1 VNDRTGDR
9 YAFLQFINAKESG
22 QTEKARGWSEV
33 LSGILTGELT
43 IGSRK
48 PVQGMPVWATPQV
61 LRGGFAT
68 GAYAAGGALLPHELT
83 LAKEL
88 KIAST
93 DIATVRS
100 ALNRWFLSDDGLS
113 RLSAWIEA
121 QRYEADTPEEM
132 ALVCVT
138 LLADPDPETAK
149 AILGKIAPYFDRLRF
164 YPRPRNSS
172 RPEGVHVRSV
182 EQLRAALKGVQTR
195 KEILVQNASL
205 TIWMPLYDRLMEL
218 LDAQDRPPNEEQ
230 AKAWLDDYMAA
241 DKAHMAK
248 RWGKT
253 GSRFQRCR
261 HILAALAKGNAIE
274 PKDERFL
281 DKHRKDYFGKY
292 GRGEELEAYREAQRS
307 QIVRDMH
314 DALAKV
320 MISRLAA
327 CDATDGLPDIEA
339 VTASIAE
346 DEAQPAARVGTAM
359 PPSINRKAR
368 LAQLGSV
375 EALIENGQIRSPETL
390 GTVLPGL
397 AAQLYRK
404 RFDDQ
409 RHGFAYA
416 SAYEAFHRRRSL
428 LLLNLESQVRL
439 EDLPWIAALSQF
451 QQRDLGKSHPER
463 DLLDRLVALLIT
475 HFPQVQ
481 FPNPVV
487 EQMQGLAKRAA
498 FKTPLVSEIAA
509 DIFMGRFSEP
519 FGLAAAKTAEY
530 FKGKL
535 YARYYNLPK
544 KISPRSFDQLCFER
558 AGTRPRQSWSVA
570 YNGMV
575 LEQAMILT
583 SHNLATVFEQLQL
596 CEVNFGRAATASF
609 EWIAQ
614 NLQQKPLHRHARL
627 IAIKQSAYAWRQ
639 MVAYL
644 SRLEKSE
651 QLQAYAAMSARLA
664 TCPAD
669 LQVRLGIMLRR
680 LGEKI
685 ENQQRSFSDRDYF
698 LGWTMGSHPLMSE

>member
-1 VNDRTGDR
+1 MNDRTGDS
-9 YAFLQFINAKESG
+9 YAFLQFIKAKESG
-22 QTEKARGWSEV
+22 QTEKARGWSDV

-48 PVQGMPVWATPQV
+48 PVRGMPVWATPQV

-83 LAKEL
+83 LAEEL
-88 KIAST
+88 RIAST
-93 DIATVRS
+93 DIATVRA

-113 RLSAWIEA
+113 RLSAWIEV

-132 ALVCVT
+132 ALVCVA

-149 AILGKIAPYFDRLRF
+149 AILSEIAPYFDRLRF
-164 YPRPRNSS
+164 YPRPRKSS
-172 RPEGVHVRSV
+172 RTEGVHVRTV
-182 EQLRAALKGVQTR
+182 EQLRAALKSVQTR

-205 TIWMPLYDRLMEL
+205 TTWMPLYDRLMDL
-218 LDAQDRPPNEEQ
+218 LDTQDRPPNIEQ

-241 DKAHMAK
+241 NKAHMAK

-253 GSRFQRCR
+253 GSRFQRSR
-261 HILAALAKGNAIE
+261 HILEALAKGKEIE

-292 GRGEELEAYREAQRS
+292 GRGEQLESYRKAQRS
-307 QIVRDMH
+307 QIVHDMH
-314 DALAKV
+314 DALAAT
-320 MISRLAA
+320 MIDRLAEY
-327 CDATDGLPDIEA
+327 DATDGLPDIEA
-339 VTASIAE
+339 VTASITG
-346 DEAQPAARVGTAM
+346 DEAQPAARVGASM
-359 PPSINRKAR
+359 PPSITRKAR

-397 AAQLYRK
+397 ASQLYRTQ
-404 RFDDQ
+404 FDDP

-439 EDLPWIAALSQF
+439 QELPWIAALSKF
-451 QQRDLGKSHPER
+451 QQSEPGKFQPER
-463 DLLDRLVALLIT
+463 DLLDRLVTLLMT
-475 HFPQVQ
+475 HFPHVQ
-481 FPNPVV
+481 FPNPVI

-498 FKTPLVSEIAA
+498 LKTPFVSEIAA
-509 DIFMGRFSEP
+509 DIFIGRFSEP

-530 FKGKL
+530 FEGKL
-535 YARYYNLPK
+535 YARYYKLPK
-544 KISPRSFDQLCFER
+544 KISPKSFDQLCLER
-558 AGTRPRQSWSVA
+558 AGTGPSQGWSVA

-583 SHNLATVFEQLQL
+583 SHNLATVFEQLPL
-596 CEVNFGRAATASF
+596 REVDFSRAATASF

-614 NLQQKPLHRHARL
+614 NLRQKRPHRHARL

-644 SRLEKSE
+644 SRLERSE
-651 QLQAYAAMSARLA
+651 QLQAYAAMRARLA

-669 LQVRLGIMLRR
+669 LQVQLGAMLGRLGDN
-680 LGEKI
+680 I
-685 ENQQRSFSDRDYF
+685 ENQHRSSLDRDYF

>member
-1 VNDRTGDR
+1 MNDRTGDR
-9 YAFLQFINAKESG
+9 YAFLQFIKAKESG
-22 QTEKARGWSEV
+22 QAEKARSWSDV
-33 LSGILTGELT
+33 LSGILTGELK

-48 PVQGMPVWATPQV
+48 PVQGMPAWATPQV

-83 LAKEL
+83 LAEEL
-88 KIAST
+88 KVAST
-93 DIATVRS
+93 DIATVRT

-113 RLSAWIEA
+113 RLSEWIEVR
-121 QRYEADTPEEM
+121 RYEADTPEEM

-138 LLADPDPETAK
+138 LLADPDPETAT
-149 AILGKIAPYFDRLRF
+149 AILGEIAPYFDRLRF
-164 YPRPRNSS
+164 YPRPRDSS
-172 RPEGVHVRSV
+172 RPEGLHVRTV
-182 EQLRAALKGVQTR
+182 EQLRAALKGVQPR

-205 TIWMPLYDRLMEL
+205 TIWMPLYDRLMDL
-218 LDAQDRPPNEEQ
+218 LDAQDGPPNVER

-241 DKAHMAK
+241 DKTHMAK

-261 HILAALAKGNAIE
+261 HILAALAKGRAIE

-281 DKHRKDYFGKY
+281 DKHRDDYFGKY
-292 GRGEELEAYREAQRS
+292 GRGEELEAYRKAQRS

-314 DALAKV
+314 DALAKI
-320 MISRLAA
+320 MIGRLSE
-327 CDATDGLPDIEA
+327 CDATDGLSDIGA
-339 VTASIAE
+339 VIAPITE
-346 DEAQPAARVGTAM
+346 DEVQPAARVGASM
-359 PPSINRKAR
+359 PPSIIRKAR

-390 GTVLPGL
+390 GNVLPGL
-397 AAQLYRK
+397 AGQLYCK
-404 RFDDQ
+404 QFDDP

-428 LLLNLESQVRL
+428 LLLNLESQIRL
-439 EDLPWIAALSQF
+439 KELPWIAALARF
-451 QQRDLGKSHPER
+451 QKSELGKSQPEL
-463 DLLDRLVALLIT
+463 DLLDRLVTLLIT

-487 EQMQGLAKRAA
+487 EQMQVLAKRAA
-498 FKTPLVSEIAA
+498 LKTPFVSEIAA

-530 FKGKL
+530 FEGTL
-535 YARYYNLPK
+535 YARYYKLPK
-544 KISPRSFDQLCFER
+544 KISPKSFDQLCVER
-558 AGTRPRQSWSVA
+558 VGTRPSQGWSVA
-570 YNGMV
+570 YNAMV

-583 SHNLATVFEQLQL
+583 SHNLATVFEQLPL
-596 CEVNFGRAATASF
+596 REVNFGRAATASF

-614 NLQQKPLHRHARL
+614 NLQKKPPHRHARL

-644 SRLEKSE
+644 SRLEKNE
-651 QLQAYAAMSARLA
+651 QLQAYATMRARLA

-669 LQVRLGIMLRR
+669 LQVQLGIMLGR

-685 ENQQRSFSDRDYF
+685 ENQHKSFSDRGYF